1 MFITYLFKQ
10 LYTISQLFLV
20 KINIDL
26 NLFRYYVEFTNL
38 VFWDLLNQHL
48 DLVLDFNT
56 HAHRVR
62 YRSIIEAMS
71 FIEASY
77 GIIQG
82 EERKIYNWFLVLI
95 TNVIKSIMCLF
106 LW

>member
-1 MFITYLFKQ
+1 M
-10 LYTISQLFLV
+10 YTISQLFLV

-38 VFWDLLNQHL
+38 LFWDLLNQHL

-56 HAHRVR
+56 HAHQVR
-62 YRSIIEAMS
+62 SRSIIEAMS
-71 FIEASY
+71 FIEASH